1 MRNTMSK
8 EQAALAESESA
19 LASALA
25 GYVKAVVAIRD
36 QEVLKKLQRR
46 FSDKEVQRKMRELL
60 NE

>member
-1 MRNTMSK
+1 MSK

>member
-1 MRNTMSK
+1 MRN
-8 EQAALAESESA
+8 ELELAEAALA
-19 LASALA
+19 ASLA

-36 QEVLKKLQRR
+36 QEVINKLQRR